1 MIDCRP
7 LMMALTL
14 TFAAGPV
21 LAAEALTCDGT
32 ITAKTT
38 LADLEKAYGKKNV
51 KTGQVDGPEGTTMIA
66 TTVFPKDKK
75 KTFQVYWFDEA
86 KHEGLAGYTV
96 SEDGVGP
103 GGLKV
108 GMAIKDVETING
120 GPFTLSGFYW
130 DYGGGANFSEGKL
143 ADLPDDCFV
152 GVTFSPSVDP
162 PNDKVSNAISGEQE
176 LKSNMKEFEIVK
188 PVVQTINISFSDPN
202 EGEDDS
208 PPDSG
213 DAAQ

>member
-7 LMMALTL
+7 LMIALTL

-66 TTVFPKDKK
+66 TTVFPKDEK

-130 DYGGGANFSEGKL
+130 DYGGSANLQNGKL
-143 ADLPDDCFV
+143 ANLPDNCFV
-152 GVTFSPSVDP
+152 SLMFSPSIDP
-162 PNDKVSNAISGEQE
+162 PSDKISEAISGEQE
-176 LKSNMKEFEIVK
+176 LKSNMKEFDIVK
-188 PVVQTINISFSDPN
+188 PVVQSINIGFPDPEAPADDSA
-202 EGEDDS
+202 EGED
-208 PPDSG
+208 
-213 DAAQ
+213 AAQ

>member
-1 MIDCRP
+1 MLDCRP
-7 LMMALTL
+7 LTIALTL
-14 TFAAGPV
+14 TFAASPV
-21 LAAEALTCDGT
+21 LAAPAYNCDGT

-75 KTFQVYWFDEA
+75 KTFEVYWFDEQ
-86 KHEGLAGYTV
+86 KHEGLAGYTI

-143 ADLPDDCFV
+143 SDLPDDCFV
-152 GVTFSPSVDP
+152 GVTFNPSVDP
-162 PNDKVSNAISGEQE
+162 PNETISNAISGEQE

-188 PVVQTINISFSDPN
+188 PVVQSINISFSDPN
-202 EGEDDS
+202 EGDDES
-208 PPDSG
+208 PSESG
-213 DAAQ
+213 DTAQ

>member
-1 MIDCRP
+1 MLDCRS
-7 LMMALTL
+7 LMIAFTL
-14 TFAAGPV
+14 SFAAGPV
-21 LAAEALTCDGT
+21 LAAEALTCGET

-51 KTGQVDGPEGTTMIA
+51 TTGQVDGVEGTTMIA

-75 KTFQVYWFDEA
+75 KTFEVYWFDEKKYA
-86 KHEGLAGYTV
+86 DIAGYTIA
-96 SEDGVGP
+96 EDGVGP

-108 GMAIKDVETING
+108 GMPIKDVETING

-143 ADLPDDCFV
+143 ADMPDDCYV
-152 GVTFSPSVDP
+152 GVTFTPSVDP
-162 PNDKVSNAISGEQE
+162 TDEKISNAISGEQE

-188 PVVQTINISFSDPN
+188 PVVQSINISFSDPN
-202 EGEDDS
+202 EGDDES
-208 PPDSG
+208 PPESG
-213 DAAQ
+213 DTAQ

>member
-1 MIDCRP
+1 MLDCRP
-7 LMMALTL
+7 LIIALTL

-21 LAAEALTCDGT
+21 LAAEALNCDGP

-75 KTFQVYWFDEA
+75 KTFEVYWFDEA
-86 KHEGLAGYTV
+86 KHEGLAGYTI

-108 GMAIKDVETING
+108 GMPIKDVEAING

-143 ADLPDDCFV
+143 ADLPGDCFV

-162 PNDKVSNAISGEQE
+162 TDDKISQAISGEQE

-188 PVVQTINISFSDPN
+188 PVVQSINISFSDPN

-208 PPDSG
+208 PADSG
-213 DAAQ
+213 DTAQ